1 MKAKAGYH
9 MAVIGYIIIIIILLF
24 ISTLQAV
31 NKTLDNMRQY
41 TTRPE
46 TSADWLDLLQRLSK
60 TSTFCDA

>member
-31 NKTLDNMRQY
+31 NKALDNMRQY

-46 TSADWLDLLQRLSK
+46 TSAD
-60 TSTFCDA
+60 